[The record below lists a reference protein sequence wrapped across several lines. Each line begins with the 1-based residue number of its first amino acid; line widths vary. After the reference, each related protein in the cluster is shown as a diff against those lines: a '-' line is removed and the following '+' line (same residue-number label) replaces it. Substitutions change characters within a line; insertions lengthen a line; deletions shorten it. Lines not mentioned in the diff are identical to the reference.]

1 MTTLMTG
8 VTVDADGETFAIQGA
23 ERGNRTAL
31 VQASFNGGMGNVNI
45 QGRMTPA
52 HSWVTITTFTE
63 DGAEEVSVFPY
74 MRATADTLASATIE
88 VDTTAS
94 GAVVA

>member
-31 VQASFNGGMGNVNI
+31 VQTSFNGGTGTVNI
-45 QGRMTPA
+45 QGRLTPA
-52 HSWVTITTFTE
+52 HSWTTIAAFTE

-74 MRATADTLASATIE
+74 MRATANTLSSATIE
-88 VDTTAS
+88 VDITAA
-94 GAVVA
+94 GVVVE